1 MDIGSDKPV
10 ETVARQLAGVSER
23 TRAPDPSLN
32 VSVLGAGVGVGGV
45 SRSWTTRYGREDL
58 GALVLDVCSCEKHGL
73 MLTIDEIQKVDLD
86 DVSAILRRVSNGI
99 SQAIRRYARGARR
112 EETAQSRNLW
122 ARRRSATAGWEGGSS
137 RLRRIACPRDKSPAS
152 SGAPPRAPATV
163 SSGRVPGAHGC
174 KNRAS
179 KVVEPQLVRSLVQV
193 FMQP

>member
-1 MDIGSDKPV
+1 MEQLSGMARESGRRVVDIGSDKPV

-86 DVSAILRRVSNGI
+86 DVSAICDAFQMASRK
-99 SQAIRRYARGARR
+99 RYDVMHAERDVKKRLSPETCGRGGGARPQVGKGAVHACAASR
-112 EETAQSRNLW
+112 ARATKAQL
-122 ARRRSATAGWEGGSS
+122 AAV
-137 RLRRIACPRDKSPAS
+137 RLHA
-152 SGAPPRAPATV
+152 
-163 SSGRVPGAHGC
+163 
-174 KNRAS
+174 
-179 KVVEPQLVRSLVQV
+179 LL
-193 FMQP
+193 QP

>member
-86 DVSAILRRVSNGI
+86 DVSAICDAFQMASRKRYDVMHAERDVKKGSVPKPVGEAEERDRRLG
-99 SQAIRRYARGARR
+99 RGQF
-112 EETAQSRNLW
+112 TL
-122 ARRRSATAGWEGGSS
+122 
-137 RLRRIACPRDKSPAS
+137 
-152 SGAPPRAPATV
+152 APH
-163 SSGRVPGAHGC
+163 RVPARQ
-174 KNRAS
+174 KPS
-179 KVVEPQLVRSLVQV
+179 
-193 FMQP
+193 